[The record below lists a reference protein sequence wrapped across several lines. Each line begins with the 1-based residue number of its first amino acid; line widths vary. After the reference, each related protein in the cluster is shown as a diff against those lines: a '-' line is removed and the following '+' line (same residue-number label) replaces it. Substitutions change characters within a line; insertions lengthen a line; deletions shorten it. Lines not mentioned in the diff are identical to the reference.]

1 MVRSRDSF
9 ATSMPAQR
17 IPDPFDR
24 QPVGWAQLAAD
35 VRAAISSDAP
45 VLITGN
51 SEARRIIARV
61 IHDQDAHRASSP
73 FADVDH
79 DTLYDTL
86 ASLSAEWLTAEA
98 QPSPSSE
105 LVRTLFVDHVDQ
117 LTPAAQ
123 EMLLYFLDVSH
134 TARLPARGGVAGV
147 RLITASTMDLT
158 ERITAGFF
166 RSDLY
171 YRLNVIHLAVPLASD
186 VDESRRLQM
195 LFASL

>member
-1 MVRSRDSF
+1 
-9 ATSMPAQR
+9 MPAQR

-24 QPVGWAQLAAD
+24 QPGGWSQLAAD

-61 IHDQDAHRASSP
+61 IHDQDAHRTSSQ
-73 FADVDH
+73 FVDVEH
-79 DTLYDTL
+79 QSLYDTL
-86 ASLSAEWLTAEA
+86 ASLSAESLSADA
-98 QPSPSSE
+98 QSPPSGE
-105 LVRTLFVDHVDQ
+105 FARTLFIDHIDL

-134 TARLPARGGVAGV
+134 ATRPAARGSLGGV
-147 RLITASTMDLT
+147 RLVTASTTNLT
-158 ERITAGFF
+158 ERIAAGGF

-186 VDESRRLQM
+186 VDESRQLQM
-195 LFASL
+195 LFSSL